1 MLNNQPQMHLKLLQ
15 KSNSKTTE
23 VTNDLIDNK
32 ITNKITRKSPQNFA
46 ETVESETEIPN
57 ERYNSPE
64 EKKQVIDGLRLIR

>member
-32 ITNKITRKSPQNFA
+32 ITNKITRKSPQNTA
-46 ETVESETEIPN
+46 ETVESETEILK
-57 ERYNSPE
+57 ERYNSSE
-64 EKKQVIDGLRLIR
+64 EKNKLLMN